1 MFSVVIPLY
10 NAEKTLYR
18 CLNSV
23 LPALDNQDE
32 ILLINDGSEDKTAE
46 ICQEYVRQK
55 ANIRL
60 FSQVNQGPSMA
71 RNLGVEQAEN
81 PYICFI
87 DGDDEVDTTAFSV
100 FLDVIREENSDTEI
114 WLNDFLMQ
122 TPQGKICRK
131 PSGISPSS
139 APRYGEKELFTYLN
153 ERGTYSNVWRC
164 IFRRNFLR
172 EKGIYFQA
180 DLRCGEDLLFMTEVF
195 TKVEKIAA
203 LHLPYYHYIVE
214 QGESLSHN
222 RSLKRVT
229 DFLTAFERSFAIA
242 QGGTSGELLQKK
254 LLREL
259 VMMLPQL
266 PELERAER
274 KAGEYAFLQCVP
286 YLSSSPVKLYRI
298 VYLGIKG
305 MGISN
310 MAKGLCIIKRCK
322 RLSRGLKT
330 GGEIE

>member
-1 MFSVVIPLY
+1 MFSVVIPVY
-10 NAEKTLYR
+10 NAEKTLYH

-32 ILLINDGSEDKTAE
+32 ILLINDGSEDKTIE
-46 ICQEYVRQK
+46 ICQDYVNK
-55 ANIRL
+55 NANVHL
-60 FSQVNQGPSMA
+60 FSQVNQGPSVA
-71 RNLGVEQAEN
+71 RNLGMEQAKN
-81 PYICFI
+81 TYVCFI
-87 DGDDEVDTTAFSV
+87 DGDDEVDTTAFSM
-100 FLDVIREENSDTEI
+100 FLDIIREGKSDAEI

-122 TPQGKICRK
+122 TPQRKICRIS
-131 PSGISPSS
+131 SGISPSS
-139 APRYGEKELFTYLN
+139 TPRYGEKELFTYLN
-153 ERGTYSNVWRC
+153 EVGTYSNVWRC
-164 IFRRNFLR
+164 IFRRSFLR
-172 EKGIYFQA
+172 EKDIYFQA

-195 TKVEKIAA
+195 TKVEKVAA

-242 QGGTSGELLQKK
+242 QGGTWGELLQKK

-266 PELERAER
+266 PELEPAER
-274 KAGEYAFLQCVP
+274 KIGEDAFLQCVS
-286 YLSSSPVKLYRI
+286 YLNSSPIKLYRI
-298 VYLGIKG
+298 VHLGIKR

-310 MAKGLCIIKRCK
+310 IAKGLCLIKRCK
-322 RLSRGLKT
+322 RLCKGLKT
-330 GGEIE
+330 GGTME